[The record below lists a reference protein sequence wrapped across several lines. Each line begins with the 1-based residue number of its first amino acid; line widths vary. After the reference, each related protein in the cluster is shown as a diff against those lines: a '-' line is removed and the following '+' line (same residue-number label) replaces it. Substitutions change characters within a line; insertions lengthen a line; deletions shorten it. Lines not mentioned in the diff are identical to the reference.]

1 MAICKSA
8 TERGLEK
15 EGDRHEQKERE
26 TPDFIKALPLHHLF
40 NGARAMAFK
49 EP

>member
-26 TPDFIKALPLHHLF
+26 TPDFIKALASYRLAPRP
-40 NGARAMAFK
+40 GARLISPF
-49 EP
+49 